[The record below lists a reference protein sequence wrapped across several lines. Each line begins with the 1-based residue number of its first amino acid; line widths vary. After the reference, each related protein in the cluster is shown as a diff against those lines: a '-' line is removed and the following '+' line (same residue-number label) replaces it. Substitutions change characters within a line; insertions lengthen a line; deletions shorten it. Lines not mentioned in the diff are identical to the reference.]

1 MVNMTNNTT
10 TAMAANS
17 VDKAGELAMAS
28 NSLLTAVMWLLILLT
43 LAGGPHAHWL
53 TEWPNWCVHWLI
65 E

>member
-43 LAGGPHAHWL
+43 LAGGPHAH
-53 TEWPNWCVHWLI
+53 
-65 E
+65 